1 MASKRGGRP
10 ARLVALSFTAVIA
23 LGTFLL
29 SLPFATNSGKATPFL
44 DALLTA
50 TSATTV
56 TGLSTLDVEAHWNL
70 FGHIVIGA
78 LIEIGGFGI
87 VGFATL
93 IAILIE
99 GRISLKTR
107 MNTTAEVGG
116 SSRDVRGLLFNVVK
130 IMLFFQFAL
139 YVFLFFRFVNTY
151 GYEPAK
157 AVAHAAFHAVSAFNN
172 AGFALYSDSMMRF
185 AGDGWVLIPVMAAV
199 FIASIGFPTITEI
212 RDRLKLKIY
221 AWRKL
226 EAPFELPRQWS
237 LNTRITLWG
246 SLVLLILGVLLI
258 GFLEWNNPKTL
269 GPFSVLDKIIN
280 TFFAAVMPRTAGFNS
295 VDVVGMLPSTWLV
308 TDFLMFIGGASV
320 STSGGIKIGT
330 AVVLF
335 YVIYTEIRGE
345 AAVNIGNR
353 RLPRSM
359 QRQAFTIVGITAAVL
374 IAATMFLRLTTTFT
388 LDQILLEVF
397 SAVGTVGLTGGMTPL
412 LPDHGKIV
420 ISLLMLF
427 GRLGP
432 IVVATS
438 LALRATK
445 RHFEYPRERP
455 LIG

>member
-1 MASKRGGRP
+1 VYKR
-10 ARLVALSFTAVIA
+10 
-23 LGTFLL
+23 
-29 SLPFATNSGKATPFL
+29 
-44 DALLTA
+44 
-50 TSATTV
+50 
-56 TGLSTLDVEAHWNL
+56 
-70 FGHIVIGA
+70 
-78 LIEIGGFGI
+78 
-87 VGFATL
+87 
-93 IAILIE
+93 
-99 GRISLKTR
+99 
-107 MNTTAEVGG
+107 
-116 SSRDVRGLLFNVVK
+116 
-130 IMLFFQFAL
+130 Q
-139 YVFLFFRFVNTY
+139 
-151 GYEPAK
+151 
-157 AVAHAAFHAVSAFNN
+157 AFHAVSAFNN

-374 IAATMFLRLTTTFT
+374 IAATMFLRLTTSFT

-420 ISLLMLF
+420 VSLLMLF

>member
-10 ARLVALSFTAVIA
+10 ARLVALSFTALIA
-23 LGTFLL
+23 LGSFLL
-29 SLPFATNSGKATPFL
+29 SLPIATNSGKSTPFL
-44 DALLTA
+44 DALFTS
-50 TSATTV
+50 TSAVTV

-70 FGHIVIGA
+70 FGHLVIGA

-99 GRISLKTR
+99 GRVSLKNR
-107 MNTTAEVGG
+107 LTTNAEVGG
-116 SSRDVRGLLFNVVK
+116 SARDVKGLLLNVLK
-130 IMLFFQFAL
+130 IMLSFQLLLFA
-139 YVFLFFRFVNTY
+139 FLFFRFIYGY
-151 GYEPAK
+151 GYEPTK
-157 AVAHAAFHAVSAFNN
+157 ALAHAAFHAISAFNN
-172 AGFALYSDSMMRF
+172 AGFALYSDNFMRF
-185 AGDGWVLIPVMAAV
+185 SADGWVLIPVLAAV
-199 FIASIGFPTITEI
+199 FIASVGFPAVSEI
-212 RDRLKLKIY
+212 RDRLKLRML
-221 AWRKL
+221 ARL
-226 EAPFELPRQWS
+226 GRPASFSLPAQWS

-246 SLVLLILGVLLI
+246 SFVLLMLGVVLI
-258 GFLEWNNPKTL
+258 GFLEWNNPNTF
-269 GPFSVLDKIIN
+269 GPFSVLDKSIN
-280 TFFAAVMPRTAGFNS
+280 TVFAAVMPRTAGFNS

-359 QRQAFTIVGITAAVL
+359 QRQAFTIVGVTAFVL
-374 IAATMFLRLTTTFT
+374 IGATMFLRLTTNFS

-412 LPDHGKIV
+412 LPVHGKIL

-438 LALRATK
+438 LALRSTK